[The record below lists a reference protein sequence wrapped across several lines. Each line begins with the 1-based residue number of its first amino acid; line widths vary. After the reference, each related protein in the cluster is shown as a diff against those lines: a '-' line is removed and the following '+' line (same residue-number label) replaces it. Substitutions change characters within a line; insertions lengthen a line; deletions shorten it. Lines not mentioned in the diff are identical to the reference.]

1 MGYNFVVKNSTKF
14 LRKNGFIRI
23 TKCWEGYLIPKT
35 IEKIGY
41 LTVGYVNFGYYGKA
55 IGSVRQN
62 VYDGDTIN
70 VSTKKN
76 FGIRFLGVDAAEM
89 KIPLPKSRAFTS
101 LSSQGW
107 IDFLT
112 DPFAA
117 NYGDFDPALDPGLKT
132 HLQNSSGANVATNH
146 KHHADEAEDALEK
159 LITDDMATLGKT
171 KDDFEFFLAFAQ
183 EIMDGY
189 GRFLCFINGNQ
200 PDATDPEPRPLSY
213 NERLM
218 IEGQVSPYFIWP
230 NIDPYRPKKGSLRKS
245 VVKSGGANTEA
256 NASATMKRAREGVKD
271 ARQKKKGIF
280 DDIYPLAIQPFEV
293 RFLSRRKPPNRWLID
308 LGKNGDTLVKPQDYY
323 TITNLEDRLYIPD
336 EYVPL
341 FVEEGWKMP

>member
-1 MGYNFVVKNSTKF
+1 M
-14 LRKNGFIRI
+14 
-23 TKCWEGYLIPKT
+23 

-41 LTVGYVNFGYYGKA
+41 LTVGYVNLGYYGET

-89 KIPLPKSRAFTS
+89 KIPLPKSRTFTS
-101 LSSQGW
+101 LSNQRW
-107 IDFLT
+107 TDFLT

-117 NYGDFDPALDPGLKT
+117 SYGDFEPVLDPGLKT
-132 HLQNSSGANVATNH
+132 HLQSRMGANAATNH

-171 KDDFEFFLAFAQ
+171 KVDFEFFLAFAQ

-189 GRFLCFINGNQ
+189 GRFLCFINRNQ
-200 PDATDPEPRPLSY
+200 PDANDPEPRPLSY

-218 IEGQVSPYFIWP
+218 IEGKVSPYFIWP
-230 NIDPYRPKKGSLRKS
+230 NIDPYRPKVSLRKA
-245 VVKSGGANTEA
+245 VVDPGGANTEA
-256 NASATMKRAREGVKD
+256 TTDPALKRARDGVKD

-280 DDIYPLAIQPFEV
+280 DNTNPLAIQPFEV

-308 LGKNGDTLVKPQDYY
+308 LGKNDDTLVKPQDYY

-341 FVEEGWKMP
+341 FVEEGWEKP